1 MAERQSAT
9 GAATVTQ
16 PINPY
21 EAEVKTIA
29 DNSSYRKSPLG
40 FFTWISCICAFGQA
54 FNDFGRFIF
63 GFIALCVSDVL
74 RGPKMASQI
83 RVESWWVGFAEL
95 TYAFIIIGVPC
106 SFLAVLLEK
115 KRRWLAVFFLVIN
128 LGNLAILGLIYYI
141 GSQFFSKLQG

>member
-1 MAERQSAT
+1 
-9 GAATVTQ
+9 
-16 PINPY
+16 
-21 EAEVKTIA
+21 
-29 DNSSYRKSPLG
+29 
-40 FFTWISCICAFGQA
+40 
-54 FNDFGRFIF
+54 
-63 GFIALCVSDVL
+63 
-74 RGPKMASQI
+74 MASQI

-128 LGNLAILGLIYYI
+128 LGNLAIFGLIYYI